1 MTFTKN
7 YIDFDGSVYTF
18 ENIEKLP
25 DTKENALL
33 QFIGMTCK
41 SWTFNRMTQ
50 AEKEKCIDAL
60 YFPNEQGML
69 KGTFRQRWDILN
81 AVYNAYLSGLGYVG
95 GNWRE

>member
-1 MTFTKN
+1 MTFTN
-7 YIDFDGSVYTF
+7 TYADINGFVIVFADVD
-18 ENIEKLP
+18 KLP
-25 DTKENALL
+25 DTNENALL
-33 QFIGMTCK
+33 QFIGITCK

-50 AEKEKCIDAL
+50 AEKERCIEAL

-95 GNWRE
+95 GDWRN

>member
-25 DTKENALL
+25 GTKENALL
-33 QFIGMTCK
+33 QFIGITCK

-50 AEKEKCIDAL
+50 AEKERCIDAL
-60 YFPNEQGML
+60 CFPNEQGML
-69 KGTFRQRWDILN
+69 KGTFRNRRNMLQ

-95 GNWRE
+95 GDWRN